1 MSFVITRLNTTLGYR
16 IERNRFWETQFWAL
30 LFLVFL
36 VMLHPLHPKY
46 KCYEKSFIL
55 PRDKNEFCQFHTN
68 LEFESL
74 GNLHI
79 QIFFIYPRRVNLT
92 FPIHTNLTFFRK
104 NEFWLYVFYIFV
116 CVYGHVTMNSPDS
129 LVVVVNKN
137 CINDIFIIHLIY
149 FIIC

>member
-1 MSFVITRLNTTLGYR
+1 MMINFTNYEHFMVDFLTQEFINHFTCIDLSKFMLKAGKVKSILIWNCLSFVITRLNTTLGYR

-79 QIFFIYPRRVNLT
+79 QIFLFIRGVW
-92 FPIHTNLTFFRK
+92 I
-104 NEFWLYVFYIFV
+104 
-116 CVYGHVTMNSPDS
+116 
-129 LVVVVNKN
+129 
-137 CINDIFIIHLIY
+137 
-149 FIIC
+149 